1 MPPWEEISDS
11 VLSVSGLLQPGQEQ
25 WLYEVARDLPG
36 GTILE
41 IGPWKGR
48 STCALAL
55 GCQAKPG
62 PDHDRKHIYSIDPFR
77 GESFDT
83 NLQTADFFLDEFLD
97 NLRRL
102 GVADWVTP
110 LTGRS
115 DMFYSVWRK
124 PLAMLWIDGGHE
136 LDVVRGDFH
145 AFFQHLRL
153 GGLLAMHDVT
163 DGNGYVG
170 ITGPTEIWETR
181 ALPQLERAGHSG
193 SIAYGWKRDGLP

>member
-1 MPPWEEISDS
+1 MPTWEEIADS

-25 WLYEVARDLPG
+25 WLYEAARDLPG
-36 GTILE
+36 GVILE
-41 IGPWKGR
+41 IGPWRGR

-55 GCQAKPG
+55 GCQANPG
-62 PDHDRKHIYSIDPFR
+62 SPRKHIYAIDTFR
-77 GESFDT
+77 GESHDT

-102 GVADWVTP
+102 GVYDWVTS

-115 DMFYSVWRK
+115 DMFYLIWRQ

-136 LDVVRGDFH
+136 AEVVRADFN
-145 AFFQHLRL
+145 AFFQYLRL

-170 ITGPTEIWETR
+170 ITGPTEVWETL

-193 SIAYGWKRDGLP
+193 SIAYGWKCDGIP

>member
-1 MPPWEEISDS
+1 MPTWEEIADS
-11 VLSVSGLLQPGQEQ
+11 VLAVSGLLQPGQEQ
-25 WLYEVARDLPG
+25 WLYEAARDLPG

-55 GCQAKPG
+55 GCQADPG
-62 PDHDRKHIYSIDPFR
+62 PDHDRKHIYSIDPFL
-77 GESFDT
+77 GESHDT
-83 NLQTADFFLDEFLD
+83 NLLTADFFLDEFLD

-102 GVADWVTP
+102 GIYDWVTP

-115 DMFYSVWRK
+115 DMFYSIWRQ
-124 PLAMLWIDGGHE
+124 P
-136 LDVVRGDFH
+136 
-145 AFFQHLRL
+145 
-153 GGLLAMHDVT
+153 LAMHDVT

-170 ITGPTEIWETR
+170 ITGPTEVWETL
-181 ALPQLERAGHSG
+181 ALLQLERAGHSG